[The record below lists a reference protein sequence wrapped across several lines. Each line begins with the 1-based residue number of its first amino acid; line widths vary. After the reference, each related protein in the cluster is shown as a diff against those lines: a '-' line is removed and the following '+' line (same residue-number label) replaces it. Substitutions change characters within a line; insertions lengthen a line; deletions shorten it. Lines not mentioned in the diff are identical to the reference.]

1 MTHLACESDIQKP
14 HGIQWALFGEQPK
27 APSNVDKTIK
37 LEKPIKNDNSL
48 FFRLCDLIA
57 GRRRMDSWVLYQ
69 KFLRSGAATEEI
81 FWKVLWQIKTLL
93 AVKKGAIQSLH
104 PFVLSKNKT
113 CAKLF
118 KEEELVN
125 FLGELTDVL
134 RFSRYGQKDLS
145 IGLENFILKI

>member
-1 MTHLACESDIQKP
+1 MLDPVCENNAQEVYEKQ
-14 HGIQWALFGEQPK
+14 GVLFGEQPK
-27 APSNVDKTIK
+27 APLDVSKVIK
-37 LEKPIKNDNSL
+37 IEKLIKSDNSS
-48 FFRLCDLIA
+48 FFKLCDLIA

-69 KFLRSGAATEEI
+69 KFLRSGAVTEEI

-104 PFVLSKNKT
+104 PFVLNKNKT
-113 CAKLF
+113 YSRLF
-118 KEEELVN
+118 EEEELVN
-125 FLGELTDVL
+125 FLGELTDIL